1 MPMAYDPVARHK
13 VIEKKAVR
21 GELRKYYRFR
31 TDRWYGGIATGD
43 CVGCGLLCKFCWVRD
58 SILFAPQKEGHFYNP
73 HEVARKLLS
82 KARKKAIKQLRLSGG
97 EPTIGRSHLL
107 LLLDNL
113 RWKGHLFILETNGI
127 LIGSDK
133 SYARDLAAFPFL
145 HVRISIKGCDQDEF
159 TMLTNS
165 KPEGFELQLRALE
178 YLFNAGVS
186 CNPAVMTSFSSPKK
200 LEKLRRRIFA
210 MMPSLME
217 EFEEEELILY
227 PQVSDRLNRFNL
239 SYRTAFR
246 PGDVP
251 PETV

>member
-58 SILFAPQKEGHFYNP
+58 SILLTPQKEGHFYNP

-97 EPTIGRSHLL
+97 EPTIGRSHIL

-133 SYARDLAAFPFL
+133 SYARDLAAFHFL

-227 PQVSDRLNRFNL
+227 PHVSDRLNRFNL

>member
-1 MPMAYDPVARHK
+1 MAYDPVARHK
-13 VIEKKAVR
+13 VIEKKVVR

-58 SILFAPQKEGHFYNP
+58 PILFKPRNVGSFLDP
-73 HEVARKLLS
+73 REVTRKLLS
-82 KARKKAIKQLRLSGG
+82 RARRKGFQQLRLSGG

-107 LLLDNL
+107 RLLDKL
-113 RWKGHLFILETNGI
+113 RWEGHHFILETNGI

-133 SYARDLAAFPFL
+133 HYAKDLAAFPFL
-145 HVRISIKGCDQDEF
+145 HVRVSIKGCDRDEF

-165 KPEGFELQLRALE
+165 IPEGFELQLRALE
-178 YLFNAGVS
+178 HLFNAGVS

-200 LEKLRRRIFA
+200 LERLRRRIFV

-227 PQVSDRLNRFNL
+227 PHVVDRLNRFNL
-239 SYRTAFR
+239 RYRTAFH
-246 PGDVP
+246 PGSIP